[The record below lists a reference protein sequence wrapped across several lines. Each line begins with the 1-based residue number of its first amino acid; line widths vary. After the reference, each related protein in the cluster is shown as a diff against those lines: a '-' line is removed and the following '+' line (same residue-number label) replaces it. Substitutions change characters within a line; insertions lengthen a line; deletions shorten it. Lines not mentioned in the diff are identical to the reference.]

1 MHLVDFGSGVDV
13 CEGQLEVGLE
23 AEHEGRE
30 EDEVVAVA
38 DYLRGRE
45 GQQKEEQGQIYHF

>member
-23 AEHEGRE
+23 AEHECRE

-38 DYLRGRE
+38 DYLRGSE